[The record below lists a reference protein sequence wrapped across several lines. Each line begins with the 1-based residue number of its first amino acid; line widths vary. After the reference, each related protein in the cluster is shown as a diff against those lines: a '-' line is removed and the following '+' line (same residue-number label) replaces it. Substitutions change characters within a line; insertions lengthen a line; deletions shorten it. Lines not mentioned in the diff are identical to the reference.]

1 MKFIGRMSLITI
13 LLLLLNHIKTDQPVH
28 CRKEKMVGTWIF
40 HISDS
45 LFKPDLKDYR
55 TSCGNGF
62 PAEIKK
68 DSCDYIRRFPK
79 ENILKLKL
87 GDDYKVYS
95 RNNELKGN
103 WTPMYDQGFN
113 IYYEDMEFY
122 ANLKYYYDAN
132 KKKFV
137 SNCNK
142 TSYGWLMHDK
152 NDKSKDW
159 SCFYGIK
166 ENELNVFSNSCL
178 DRRGLPSDN
187 LAFITKKEN
196 KVKKMI
202 TTPKLIFEDRAYNRF
217 NHSKII
223 DIVNNSKL
231 PWKAEVNQ
239 LFHNKTLKESL
250 KILGYSDENIQSILE
265 STYNDNYNKDKS
277 NDVSFME
284 KKSLITTKFKK
295 MMSKNKKGL
304 KSFTYSL
311 KNNKF
316 SRKKDSKSKKL
327 SKKVIREDD
336 SEKAKPEQIQM
347 FLNKEIDQINVNEL
361 AKNWDWTNVN
371 GVTYLTSPEG
381 QGGCGSCYIFSTV
394 GSLEARLR
402 VLTNLEDKTE
412 FSRQFP
418 VSCNF
423 YTEGCKG
430 GFPYLVAKFFNEF
443 EIIPNECF
451 KYKAH
456 NDVCSNVCDYKKN
469 PKKYTVSRYEF
480 LGGFYG
486 NSSEEDI
493 LKEVRARGPM
503 PGHIKVNE
511 FFMNYKSGIF
521 TMGELL
527 KLSDT
532 SPSKETLWSRNM
544 TFESF
549 SHGIL
554 IVGYGEENGIK
565 YWKCKNSWGE
575 QWGENG
581 YFRIQRGVDELAIES
596 MGDAFRIKVE
606 DRK

>member
-1 MKFIGRMSLITI
+1 MKMKFNRRIYLFII
-13 LLLLLNHIKTDQPVH
+13 LLILMSFIKADQPVH
-28 CRKEKMVGTWIF
+28 CKKEKMVGTWNF
-40 HISDS
+40 FISAS

-62 PAEIKK
+62 PSEIKK
-68 DSCDYIRRFPK
+68 DSCDYIRKFPK
-79 ENILKLKL
+79 ENLLKIKL
-87 GDDYKVYS
+87 GEDYKVYS
-95 RNNELKGN
+95 RDNELKGR
-103 WTPMYDQGFN
+103 WTPLYDQGFN
-113 IYYEDMEFY
+113 IFYEEMEFY
-122 ANLKYYYDAN
+122 ANLKYYYDAA
-132 KKKFV
+132 KQKFI

-142 TSYGWLMHDK
+142 TSYGWLVHDK

-166 ENELNVFSNSCL
+166 ENELNVYSNKCL
-178 DRRGLPSDN
+178 DKRGIPDN
-187 LAFITKKEN
+187 LVFISKKESRI
-196 KVKKMI
+196 K
-202 TTPKLIFEDRAYNRF
+202 KLISSPQIYSKERENKKF
-217 NHSKII
+217 NHSE
-223 DIVNNSKL
+223 IVNIVNKTKL
-231 PWKAEVNQ
+231 PWKAEINH

-250 KILGYSDENIQSILE
+250 KILGYSEENIQSILDT
-265 STYNDNYNKDKS
+265 SNYDEQENP
-277 NDVSFME
+277 SFME
-284 KKSLITTKFKK
+284 KKSLISMKSKK
-295 MMSKNKKGL
+295 NGNKK
-304 KSFTYSL
+304 SFKYLSNSF
-311 KNNKF
+311 KNSKIG
-316 SRKKDSKSKKL
+316 RKKDSKVKRINKK
-327 SKKVIREDD
+327 IEIEND
-336 SEKAKPEQIQM
+336 SNDAKPEQVQKY
-347 FLNKEIDQINVNEL
+347 LNKEIDEINVKEL

-371 GVTYLTSPEG
+371 GVSYLTKPEG

-412 FSRQFP
+412 FSRQYP

-430 GFPYLVAKFFNEF
+430 GYPYLVAKFFNEF
-443 EIIPNECF
+443 EIIPDSCF

-493 LKEVRARGPM
+493 LKEIRARGPM

-511 FFMNYKSGIF
+511 FFMHYKSGIF

-527 KLSDT
+527 KLKDT
-532 SPSKETLWSRNM
+532 SPSKITLRSKNM
-544 TFESF
+544 SFEAF
-549 SHGIL
+549 NHGIL

-565 YWKCKNSWGE
+565 FWKCKNSWGDN
-575 QWGENG
+575 WGEDG
-581 YFRIQRGVDELAIES
+581 YFRIQRGTDELAIES